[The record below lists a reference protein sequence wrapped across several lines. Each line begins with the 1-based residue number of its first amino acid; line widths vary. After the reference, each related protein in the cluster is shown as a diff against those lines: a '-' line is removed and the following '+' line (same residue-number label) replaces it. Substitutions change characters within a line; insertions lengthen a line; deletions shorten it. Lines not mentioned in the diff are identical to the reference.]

1 VDYAEANEHDCDQNA
16 LKQET
21 DTWPAAGERRIKS
34 LQRLSPAYRR
44 GIAKSAKHLKVGRF
58 FLLLARIQLDD
69 AALQTNGYGVGP
81 IVGTKLRQNI
91 SNAALD
97 GRFAD
102 RKLSGNLFISIASS
116 NKP

>member
-1 VDYAEANEHDCDQNA
+1 VENTAANKHDRDQNA

-21 DTWPAAGERRIKS
+21 DTWPPVGKRGIKS
-34 LQRLSPAYRR
+34 LQDTSPADRK
-44 GIAKSAKHLKVGRF
+44 GIAKRAKHLKGGRC
-58 FLLLARIQLDD
+58 FLLLARIQVDD

-102 RKLSGNLFISIASS
+102 RKLIGNLFVPIASR
-116 NKP
+116 NQL